1 VRLAVLKAGGDLTS
15 PPADRKAAADI
26 AASFQHVAIRHLE
39 QRLKRAVALCRDDPA
54 LSEVAPAPPT
64 PPPPPPRTEWTRR
77 VPHPVLIGHASF
89 LGGAGGAGAPSCRAR
104 PHASAPRGEARAP
117 GA

>member
-1 VRLAVLKAGGDLTS
+1 MNRIETFVVRVKSHAWAERGTRRTTRQGLKTAVRLAVLKAGGDLTS

-54 LSEVAPAPPT
+54 LSEVAA
-64 PPPPPPRTEWTRR
+64 
-77 VPHPVLIGHASF
+77 A
-89 LGGAGGAGAPSCRAR
+89 RAR